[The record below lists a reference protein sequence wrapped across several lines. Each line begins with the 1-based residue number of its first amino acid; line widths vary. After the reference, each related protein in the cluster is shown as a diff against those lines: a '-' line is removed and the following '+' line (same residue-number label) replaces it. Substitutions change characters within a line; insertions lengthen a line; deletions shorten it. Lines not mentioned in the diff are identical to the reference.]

1 MPIDFVIDH
10 EQRLIMT
17 KAHGTMTHED
27 IMGYQQAIRSRPE
40 LNGYNELVDMSQ
52 VERIALQS
60 IERVR
65 ELAARSAGMDG
76 DSPPS
81 RFAIVAPTEEAFG
94 LGRMYQTY
102 RSLDERSTKE
112 VGVFRTIEEA
122 MAFLAVKGQSA
133 TEGS

>member
-10 EQRLIMT
+10 EQRLILT
-17 KAHGTMTHED
+17 KALGTMTHED

-40 LNGYNELVDMSQ
+40 LRGYNELVDMSQ

-76 DSPPS
+76 DSPP
-81 RFAIVAPTEEAFG
+81 
-94 LGRMYQTY
+94 RMYQTY
-102 RSLDERSTKE
+102 RSLDVRSKKE
-112 VGVFRTIEEA
+112 VGVFRTREEA
-122 MAFLAVKGQSA
+122 MVFLNEKAQLDS
-133 TEGS
+133 EGESKQVVGHDRKD

>member
-17 KAHGTMTHED
+17 KARGTMTHED

-40 LNGYNELVDMSQ
+40 LIGYNELVDMSR
-52 VERIALQS
+52 VEGIALQS

-81 RFAIVAPTEEAFG
+81 RFAIFAPTEEAFG

-102 RSLDERSTKE
+102 RSLDERSTKQ
-112 VGVFRTIEEA
+112 VGVFRTMEEA
-122 MAFLAVKGQSA
+122 MAFLAEKGQSA

>member
-27 IMGYQQAIRSRPE
+27 IMGCQQAIWSRPE

-102 RSLDERSTKE
+102 RSLDERSTKQ
-112 VGVFRTIEEA
+112 VGVFRTMEEA
-122 MAFLAVKGQSA
+122 MAFLAEKGQSA

>member
-1 MPIDFVIDH
+1 
-10 EQRLIMT
+10 
-17 KAHGTMTHED
+17 
-27 IMGYQQAIRSRPE
+27 
-40 LNGYNELVDMSQ
+40 MSQ

-102 RSLDERSTKE
+102 RSLDERSTKQ
-112 VGVFRTIEEA
+112 VGVFRTMEEA
-122 MAFLAVKGQSA
+122 MAFLAEKGQSA

>member
-52 VERIALQS
+52 VEHIALQS

-65 ELAARSAGMDG
+65 ELATRSAEMDG

-81 RFAIVAPTEEAFG
+81 RFAIVAPTGEAFG

-102 RSLDERSTKE
+102 RSLDQRSKKE
-112 VGVFRTIEEA
+112 VGVFRTLEEA
-122 MAFLAVKGQSA
+122 LAFLKGTQSSTA
-133 TEGS
+133 GGS

>member
-17 KAHGTMTHED
+17 KARGTMTHED
-27 IMGYQQAIRSRPE
+27 VMGYQQAIRSRPE
-40 LNGYNELVDMSQ
+40 LNGYDELVDMSQ

-65 ELAARSAGMDG
+65 ELATRSAEMDG

-81 RFAIVAPTEEAFG
+81 RFAIVAPGGEAFG

-102 RSLDERSTKE
+102 RSLDQRSKKE
-112 VGVFRTIEEA
+112 VGVFHTIEEA
-122 MAFLAVKGQSA
+122 LAFLKGRQSSTA
-133 TEGS
+133 GGS